1 MVNIGK
7 GLIWESNVN
16 LLGITIDRDL
26 KIDKHV
32 LKLCSK
38 GNQKSCAL
46 SRMAKLSSF
55 NKKRHFL
62 KLL

>member
-16 LLGITIDRDL
+16 LLEITIDRDL

-32 LKLCSK
+32 LKLYSK

-46 SRMAKLSSF
+46 SSLLSI
-55 NKKRHFL
+55 KKDTF
-62 KLL
+62 